1 MKQTWKVGDV
11 VVRDRTTGPTII
23 GVIIKV
29 GPNPHRSSSIANV
42 SVRWEN
48 DHVGKVAEHQIR
60 RIR

>member
-1 MKQTWKVGDV
+1 MRAWKVGDV
-11 VVRDRTTGPTII
+11 VVRARTTGPTII
-23 GVIIKV
+23 GVIVKIN
-29 GPNPHRSSSIANV
+29 PNPRRSASLANV